1 MHRTL
6 RPNAGGT
13 PYPRPRPARTIVVA
27 LVASL
32 LFGAAPSSSAVAS
45 TDLLGEAA
53 RQDLLAPPSVAA
65 AAAIL
70 EDQDTGQIL
79 YQKAADER
87 RPIASLTK
95 VMTALV
101 VMEREPD
108 LSSLATVSEAAAG
121 QIGAGLGLVPGERV
135 DVRTLL
141 YGLLLESA
149 NDAAV
154 SLAEHVAGNEEAFAE
169 LMNRRA
175 TSLGLSNTHFGGATG
190 LDNAGYSTARELA
203 ALYRKAYAWSVFAD
217 IVGASDVAATTAS
230 GRDLQ
235 IRTRNELL
243 LTYPGTT
250 GGKTGFTTPSGH
262 CLIASAERSG
272 RRLVTVLLGEPVPAF
287 EDGAALLDH
296 GFDSFRRVTLV
307 REGEVVGRI
316 GVEGQ
321 MVDALSPQT
330 VTRLI
335 AEDRVGTVER
345 RFHPMDGLR
354 LPVTAG
360 QRIGDVDLVVAGRLV
375 ASLAAR
381 AARGLMAGGSG
392 GSAPPSSFP
401 VGPPPLAG
409 GIDDILAALIRS
421 LAGGF
426 V

>member
-1 MHRTL
+1 M
-6 RPNAGGT
+6 
-13 PYPRPRPARTIVVA
+13 
-27 LVASL
+27 
-32 LFGAAPSSSAVAS
+32 LFGAAAPSSSAIAS
-45 TDLLGEAA
+45 GALRGEAA
-53 RQDLLAPPSVAA
+53 RQALILSPSVAA

-70 EDQDTGQIL
+70 VDQDTGQIL
-79 YQKAADER
+79 YQKAPDAR

-101 VMEREPD
+101 VMETEPD

-121 QIGAGLGLVPGERV
+121 QIGAELGLVRGERV
-135 DVRTLL
+135 DLRTLL

-154 SLAEHVAGNEEAFAE
+154 SLAEHVAGSEEAFAG

-203 ALYRKAYAWSVFAD
+203 DLYRKAYTWTVFAE
-217 IVGASDVAATTAS
+217 IVGSSDLDATTAS

-243 LTYPGTT
+243 LTYPGAT

-272 RRLVTVLLGEPVPAF
+272 RRLVTVLLGDPVPAF
-287 EDGAALLDH
+287 EDGASLLDH
-296 GFDSFRRVTLV
+296 GFDRFRRVTLV
-307 REGEVVGRI
+307 GEGEVVGRI
-316 GVEGQ
+316 AVEGQ
-321 MVDALSPQT
+321 MVDAVSPQT

-335 AEDRVGTVER
+335 AENRVGTVER
-345 RFHPMDGLR
+345 RFLPMEGLR
-354 LPVTAG
+354 LPVIEG
-360 QRIGDVDLVVAGRLV
+360 QRIGDVHLVVAGRVV

-381 AARGLMAGGSG
+381 AAQGLSA
-392 GSAPPSSFP
+392 GSAPASG
-401 VGPPPLAG
+401 GPPPLSGSDGPAPLVG
-409 GIDDILAALIRS
+409 DIDDILAALIRS

>member
-1 MHRTL
+1 M
-6 RPNAGGT
+6 
-13 PYPRPRPARTIVVA
+13 
-27 LVASL
+27 ASADL
-32 LFGAAPSSSAVAS
+32 LGGAAPQ
-45 TDLLGEAA
+45 TFIP
-53 RQDLLAPPSVAA
+53 PPSVAA

-70 EDQDTGQIL
+70 QDQDTGQIL
-79 YQKAADER
+79 YQKAPDAR

-121 QIGAGLGLVPGERV
+121 QIGAGLDLVPGERV

-154 SLAEHVAGNEEAFAE
+154 SLAEHVAGSEEAFAE

-175 TSLGLSNTHFGGATG
+175 TSLGLANTHFGGATG

-203 ALYRKAYAWSVFAD
+203 VLYRKAYTWTVFAD
-217 IVGASDVAATTAS
+217 IVGASDLDATTAS

-262 CLIASAERSG
+262 CLIASAERSD

-287 EDGAALLDH
+287 EDGATLLDH
-296 GFDSFRRVTLV
+296 GFDRFRRVTLV

-316 GVEGQ
+316 AVDGQ
-321 MVDALSPQT
+321 MVDAVSPRT

-335 AEDRVGTVER
+335 AENRVGTVER
-345 RFHPMDGLR
+345 RFHPMDGLL

-360 QRIGDVDLVVAGRLV
+360 QPIGDVDLVVAGRVV

-381 AARGLMAGGSG
+381 AARGLKAGSAPGSG
-392 GSAPPSSFP
+392 GPAPPSS
-401 VGPPPLAG
+401 GPDGPLPLAG
-409 GIDDILAALIRS
+409 GIDDILAVLIRS